1 MLPYEIGD
9 DEQSFFTLL
18 PYIINYYEYLD
29 LKPENILIVA
39 SGHIKV
45 TDFGTSTIL
54 NDSEV
59 MMPPLILFY
68 FLCIIKY

>member
-1 MLPYEIGD
+1 MLSI
-9 DEQSFFTLL
+9 
-18 PYIINYYEYLD
+18 YIFIPALLD

-54 NDSEV
+54 SESEV
-59 MMPPLILFY
+59 SALRLMCCNFF
-68 FLCIIKY
+68 FLSRPHHIYL